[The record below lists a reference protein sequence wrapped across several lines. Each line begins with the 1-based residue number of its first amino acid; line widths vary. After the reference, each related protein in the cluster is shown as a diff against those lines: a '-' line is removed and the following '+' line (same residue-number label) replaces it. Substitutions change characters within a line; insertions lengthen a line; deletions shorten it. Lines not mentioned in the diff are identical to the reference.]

1 MSKTKLTNIQSD
13 SSINDIILFK
23 SKYPYVT
30 YILPICITSVF
41 VFLILSKLNI
51 LMCFMYCLII
61 GFILYYYFA
70 RNICIIKLYENQ
82 IIIKYLFP
90 YKLKL
95 ISFDKI
101 LELDYYK
108 NGYNFFSTRQ
118 SNNLVFKPHDT
129 LTLKYLANREI
140 EEVILYLNLRVFE
153 FTKLLHELNKL
164 VKQQKGV

>member
-1 MSKTKLTNIQSD
+1 VFHVLLNNWIH
-13 SSINDIILFK
+13 IVLLF
-23 SKYPYVT
+23 
-30 YILPICITSVF
+30 C
-41 VFLILSKLNI
+41 
-51 LMCFMYCLII
+51 
-61 GFILYYYFA
+61 
-70 RNICIIKLYENQ
+70 Q